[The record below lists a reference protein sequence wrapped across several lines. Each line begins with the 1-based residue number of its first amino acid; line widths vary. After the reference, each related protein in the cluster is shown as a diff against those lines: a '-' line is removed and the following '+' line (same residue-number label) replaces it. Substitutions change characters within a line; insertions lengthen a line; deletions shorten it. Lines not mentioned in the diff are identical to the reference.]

1 MNPGRTRQG
10 QPWLAGLCVLQF
22 LLLIVLTVLW
32 TRSPQSLPHSA
43 AKPYTATDAEPFFLG
58 RPGPWGELEYARINI
73 EPPDDFVPTGAE
85 SFDPTAWVFAGCSAG
100 QLTELF
106 NAADL
111 TASQRAELLNP
122 AAWGQSTNGIIVSP
136 RPGLLLELN
145 PQARRQ
151 IYSVLARS
159 DLNPRQFQPYAFRE
173 GGFDDWFGQSGLSD
187 PTLAWLKRLVY
198 PRGSAI
204 CFSDL
209 PELLPQIPTLAERRR
224 LVKALW
230 RNPTVLMKL
239 RIRPDSNVDAL
250 TAYWARGWHVK
261 DIGALLASL
270 TEVPGGLRIDVA
282 HLLPP
287 FARRRLYSYPNP
299 AAYSPAQAP
308 DCYWTALNFFND
320 PPDDR
325 FHEPAAW
332 QQELANAYLVV
343 AEPTFGDVILLQATN
358 GAPIHAAV
366 YVADDVVFTKNG
378 DDFRQPWMLMKMDD
392 LLACYHHTDH
402 ETIHTL
408 IFRAKRHAD

>member
-1 MNPGRTRQG
+1 MSPERARQW
-10 QPWLAGLCVLQF
+10 QRLLAGLCAVQF
-22 LLLIVLTVLW
+22 VLLIVLTVIW
-32 TRSPQSLPHSA
+32 KRGSEPLPRRG
-43 AKPYTATDAEPFFLG
+43 AKPYSTTESEPFFLG
-58 RPGPWGELEYARINI
+58 QPGPWGELEYARINV

-85 SFDPTAWVFAGCSAG
+85 SFDKTVWVFAGLSVT

-106 NAADL
+106 TTADL
-111 TASQRAELLNP
+111 TASQRTELLSP
-122 AAWGQSTNGIIVSP
+122 AARSESPDGIIVTP
-136 RPGLLLELN
+136 RPGLPLELN

-159 DLNPRQFQPYAFRE
+159 ELNPRQFQPYAFRE
-173 GGFDDWFGQSGLSD
+173 GGLDDWFGRSGLSD
-187 PTLAWLKRLVY
+187 TTLAWLKRLVY

-209 PELLPQIPTLAERRR
+209 PELMPQIPTLAERRR

-250 TAYWARGWHVK
+250 TTYWARGWHVK
-261 DIGALLASL
+261 DIRPLLASL

-299 AAYSPAQAP
+299 ATYSPAQAP

-325 FHEPAAW
+325 FHESAVW
-332 QQELANAYLVV
+332 QQELASAYTGCGRTHFRRCH
-343 AEPTFGDVILLQATN
+343 P
-358 GAPIHAAV
+358 APERRRRTAPCRRV
-366 YVADDVVFTKNG
+366 RG
-378 DDFRQPWMLMKMDD
+378 R
-392 LLACYHHTDH
+392 
-402 ETIHTL
+402 
-408 IFRAKRHAD
+408 